1 MSIKLRKL
9 DMKKVIFS
17 IVVFLCCTFC
27 SAQVIETIPLP
38 PAQKTGGIPLME
50 AFQLRKSQ
58 RTFSS
63 KELTSQQLSNLMWAA
78 YGINRPDGLR
88 TVPAAK
94 NWYEYDIYVLK
105 SDGWFLYEVSKH
117 ALLKMG
123 NEDLRIYGGTQDFV
137 KSAPVI
143 LVYVADFGRM
153 NDTTDEL
160 RKFFSA
166 VDVGYISQNV
176 YLWCASEGL
185 ATIILGQVDKMKVR
199 EVLKLRPN
207 QQVILSQPVAYPG
220 Q

>member
-1 MSIKLRKL
+1 
-9 DMKKVIFS
+9 MKIR
-17 IVVFLCCTFC
+17 VVLLLAGLL
-27 SAQVIETIPLP
+27 SLLNVKAQVIETVTLP
-38 PAQKTGGIPLME
+38 PAQKTGGMPLME

-58 RTFSS
+58 RLFSS
-63 KELTSQQLSNLMWAA
+63 KELTTQQISNLLWAA
-78 YGINRPDGLR
+78 YGINRPDGFR

-94 NWYEYDIYVLK
+94 NWFEYDIYVLK
-105 SDGWFLYEVSKH
+105 SDGWFLYDVRKH

-137 KSAPVI
+137 KAAPVI
-143 LVYVADFGRM
+143 LVYVADFDRM
-153 NDTTDEL
+153 TGATDDL

-166 VDVGYISQNV
+166 VDLGYISQNV

-185 ATIILGQVDKMKVR
+185 ATIILGQVDKPKVH
-199 EVLKLRPN
+199 EVLKLKPA

>member
-1 MSIKLRKL
+1 
-9 DMKKVIFS
+9 MKKTVISFVLFIS
-17 IVVFLCCTFC
+17 WTIC
-27 SAQVIETIPLP
+27 SAQVIETFNLP
-38 PAQKTGGIPLME
+38 PAQKTGGMPVME

-58 RTFSS
+58 RSFSS
-63 KELTSQQLSNLMWAA
+63 KELSSQQLSNLLWAA
-78 YGINRPDGLR
+78 YGINRPDGFR

-105 SDGWFLYEVSKH
+105 PDGWFLYEVTKH

-123 NEDLRIYGGTQDFV
+123 NEDLRVYGGTQDFV
-137 KSAPVI
+137 KAAPVI

-185 ATIILGQVDKMKVR
+185 ATIILGQVDKEKVR
-199 EVLKLRPN
+199 EVLKLKPN

>member
-1 MSIKLRKL
+1 
-9 DMKKVIFS
+9 MKKIIIS
-17 IVVFLCCTFC
+17 FLLFISWTIC
-27 SAQVIETIPLP
+27 SAQVIETITLP
-38 PAQKTGGIPLME
+38 SAQKTGGMPVME

-58 RTFSS
+58 RSFSS
-63 KELTSQQLSNLMWAA
+63 KDLTTKQLSNLLWAA
-78 YGINRPDGLR
+78 YGINRPDGFR

-105 SDGWFLYEVSKH
+105 SDGWYLYEVVKH

-137 KSAPVI
+137 KAAPVI

-185 ATIILGQVDKMKVR
+185 ATIILGQVDKVKVR
-199 EVLKLRPN
+199 EVLKLKAN

>member
-1 MSIKLRKL
+1 
-9 DMKKVIFS
+9 MKKTIIS
-17 IVVFLCCTFC
+17 IVVLLGWTVC
-27 SAQVIETIPLP
+27 SAQVIETVPLP
-38 PAQKTGGIPLME
+38 PAQKTGGMPLME

-58 RTFSS
+58 RSFSS
-63 KELTSQQLSNLMWAA
+63 KELPPQQLSNLLWAA
-78 YGINRPDGLR
+78 YGINRPDGFR

-117 ALLKMG
+117 TLLKMG

-137 KSAPVI
+137 KAAPVI

-176 YLWCASEGL
+176 YLWSASEGF
-185 ATIILGQVDKMKVR
+185 ATIILGQVDKLKVH
-199 EVLKLRPN
+199 EVLKLKPT
-207 QQVILSQPVAYPG
+207 QQVILSQPVGYPG

>member
-1 MSIKLRKL
+1 
-9 DMKKVIFS
+9 MKKAILSYVL
-17 IVVFLCCTFC
+17 FLSWTIC
-27 SAQVIETIPLP
+27 SAQVIETVTLP
-38 PAQKTGGIPLME
+38 PAQKTGGMPLME

-58 RTFSS
+58 RSFSS
-63 KELTSQQLSNLMWAA
+63 KELTPNQLSNLLWAA
-78 YGINRPDGLR
+78 YGINRPDGFR

-105 SDGWFLYEVSKH
+105 SDGWFLYEVGKH

-123 NEDLRIYGGTQDFV
+123 NEDLRMYSGTQDFV
-137 KSAPVI
+137 KVAPVI
-143 LVYVADFGRM
+143 LVYIADFGRM

-185 ATIILGQVDKMKVR
+185 ATIILGQVDKVKVR
-199 EVLKLRPN
+199 EVLRLKPN

>member
-1 MSIKLRKL
+1 
-9 DMKKVIFS
+9 MKKTVISFVILLS
-17 IVVFLCCTFC
+17 WTIC

-38 PAQKTGGIPLME
+38 PAQKTGGMPLME

-58 RTFSS
+58 RSFSS
-63 KELTSQQLSNLMWAA
+63 KELTSQQLSNLLWAA
-78 YGINRPDGLR
+78 YGTNRPDGFR

-137 KSAPVI
+137 KAAPVI
-143 LVYVADFGRM
+143 LVYVADFDRM
-153 NDTTDEL
+153 TNTTDEL

-185 ATIILGQVDKMKVR
+185 ATIILGQVDKPKVH
-199 EVLKLRPN
+199 EVLKLKPA

-220 Q
+220 M